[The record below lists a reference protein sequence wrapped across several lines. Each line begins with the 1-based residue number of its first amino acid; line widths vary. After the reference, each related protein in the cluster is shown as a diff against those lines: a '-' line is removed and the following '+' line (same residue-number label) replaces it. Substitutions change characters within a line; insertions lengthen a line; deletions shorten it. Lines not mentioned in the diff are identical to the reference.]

1 MKRIIS
7 ILLASFM
14 VICALSG
21 CDNSSAL
28 KVMVEGAIFGGNAD
42 DVIEA
47 EISFDAGRLS
57 KKDNTKYDKDLAAA
71 CALLSAD
78 SYFREKDIEKGS
90 VNRVIPASKLSEK
103 EAADAAYEPT
113 GLLKLLGFTETEH
126 IESYK
131 AKEYEFDSNDS
142 TTLNLGY
149 MTDGSN
155 DIYAVVIRGC
165 FSAGEWESSFDPG
178 AAGEDYEKL
187 TGEHPE
193 WQDKDIFKGYD
204 IALNRTMEFVD
215 EFTEKH
221 GSADAPDIFLITGHS
236 RGGSLAN
243 VLGAVYEKEGRGKTF
258 TYTFNAMAINTSAA
272 EGAQT
277 VFNVFDSND
286 FYVDLLPFANER
298 PVRFGTDITADISG
312 SISIKKAIANLKN
325 RDDYTCAAPEIHE
338 KYEALFGE
346 MFPDRAS
353 VYEKKA
359 LTFSFDNKDDAQK
372 AADEFKS
379 FISAD
384 SGLNLE
390 AFYSVGDVSAASD
403 GKAEFTVEY
412 CGGAVLRSFSKILAY
427 GENAYGAVI
436 ALFEGDEK
444 VCEASALL
452 FENLASFNA
461 GHLMANSYILAKK
474 SN

>member
-1 MKRIIS
+1 MKKIIS
-7 ILLASFM
+7 VLLASFM
-14 VICALSG
+14 IVCALSG
-21 CDNSSAL
+21 CGNTSAT
-28 KVMVEGAIFGGNAD
+28 KVMVEGAVFGGSKD
-42 DVIEA
+42 DIIDA
-47 EISFDAGRLS
+47 EIIFDAAQLS

-90 VNRVIPASKLSEK
+90 VNRVISASKLSEK

-113 GLLKLLGFTETEH
+113 ALLKTLGFTETEH

-131 AKEYEFDSNDS
+131 AKEYEFDPNDS

-178 AAGEDYEKL
+178 ADSEDYKKF

-193 WQDKDIFKGYD
+193 WLNKDTFKGYD
-204 IALNRTMEFVD
+204 IALNRTIEFVN
-215 EFTEKH
+215 EFIEKH
-221 GSADAPDIFLITGHS
+221 GSADAPDIILITGHS

-243 VLGAVYEKEGRGKTF
+243 VLGAMYEKEGKAKTF
-258 TYTFNAMAINTSAA
+258 TYTFNAMAVTTSAA
-272 EGAQT
+272 KDVQT

-286 FYVDLLPFANER
+286 FYVDLLPFANGN
-298 PVRFGTDITADISG
+298 PVRYGTDITADISD
-312 SISIKKAIANLKN
+312 SISIKKAIANFKN
-325 RDDYTCAAPEIHE
+325 RDDYTCAAPEVRE
-338 KYEALFGE
+338 KYKTLFGE
-346 MFPDRAS
+346 MFPDRES
-353 VYEKKA
+353 VYEKKT
-359 LTFSFDNKDDAQK
+359 LTFSFENIDDAQK
-372 AADEFKS
+372 KADEFKS

-390 AFYSVGDVSAASD
+390 AFYSVGDVLASSD
-403 GKAEFTVEY
+403 GKAAFAVEY
-412 CGGAVLRSFSKILAY
+412 CGGAVLKSFSKILAY
-427 GENAYGAVI
+427 GESAYGAVI
-436 ALFEGDEK
+436 SLFEGDEK
-444 VCEASALL
+444 VCETAGLL

-461 GHLMANSYILAKK
+461 GHLIANSYILAQK
-474 SN
+474 SK